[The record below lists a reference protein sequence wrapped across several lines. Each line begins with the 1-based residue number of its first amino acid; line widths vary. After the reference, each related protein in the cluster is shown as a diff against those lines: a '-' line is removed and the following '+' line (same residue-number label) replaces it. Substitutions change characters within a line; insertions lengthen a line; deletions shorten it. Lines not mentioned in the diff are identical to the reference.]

1 MNDAKVARMEYDMKR
16 ISDRVDI
23 LDEKV
28 LGIAQVCAAVADDML
43 RACFVLEEMSN
54 AGLLPNPLPWNLGT
68 RLVELQHAL
77 QAQSSQEKTENGEPI
92 EQRVQRLKEEVT
104 QLRRELAR
112 NNHG

>member
-1 MNDAKVARMEYDMKR
+1 MSDPKASR
-16 ISDRVDI
+16 IESDLKSLSDRVDY
-23 LDEKV
+23 LDDKIV
-28 LGIAQVCAAVADDML
+28 GIAQVCAAVADDML
-43 RACFVLEEMSN
+43 RACFVMEEMSN

-77 QAQSSQEKTENGEPI
+77 QAQSNRETTENGEPI
-92 EQRVQRLKEEVT
+92 EQRIQRLKDEVS